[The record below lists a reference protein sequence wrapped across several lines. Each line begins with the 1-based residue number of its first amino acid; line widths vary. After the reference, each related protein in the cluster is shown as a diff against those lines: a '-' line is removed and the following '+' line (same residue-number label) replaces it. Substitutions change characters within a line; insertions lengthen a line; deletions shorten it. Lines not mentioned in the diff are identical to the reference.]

1 MRLNLHTFFI
11 LLTTALF
18 VTACHPPDPTI
29 PENAREH
36 YEKVLAGEEI
46 ECEHGISPNG
56 TCLKEGDTGVPSG
69 EAGCHP
75 FCNIKKNE

>member
-1 MRLNLHTFFI
+1 MRFSLYAIFM
-11 LLTTALF
+11 LLSATLLA
-18 VTACHPPDPTI
+18 TACRPPDPTI
-29 PENAREH
+29 PESAREH

-56 TCLKEGDTGVPSG
+56 TCLEEGDTGVPLG